1 MLGPVEVRDG
11 AGVAREVSGTRLR
24 ALLVVL
30 ALRAGQVVPAATLI
44 DELWGERLPAD
55 AANALQALV
64 SRLRRAVG
72 EPAAV
77 ASSPAGYQLQIN
89 RDDIDVFRFE
99 RLAARGRAALT
110 ANPGEASALLGQA
123 LALWRGEPLPDAAET
138 DTGQAAIA
146 RLTEL
151 HLAATEDRADAELR
165 LSEQPGQNERV
176 RRLIAELEGLL
187 IAAPTRETLAALLMR
202 ALAAD
207 GRRGAALRVY
217 ERTRER
223 LADEL
228 GADPSPRLAALHLE
242 LLRDDRPPAAQPST
256 TAQAGTSQA
265 GTPHAGTPHA
275 GTAHAGTAHAGTAH
289 AGTAQAGT
297 PQAGTPQAGTPQ
309 AGTAAAFVTAAVVSP
324 LPGLPQSPSS
334 QGNGGPDA
342 AHRDRPGA
350 GEGNG
355 QPDEAAHG
363 NLPAARSSFVGRED
377 DLGEVRALLGEYR
390 LVTLTGPGGAGKTR
404 LAIETAR
411 AALADA
417 PGPGGPLPGGAW
429 LAELAPLT
437 DPADVAATVLS
448 ALGVREQALLISRQA
463 RNATESSAA
472 RDPATGNSATGN
484 SATGHRAAGS
494 GTADDDVLDRLIGA
508 LAGRQALL
516 VLDNC
521 EHLVAAAADLA
532 DRVLARCPGMRVLAT
547 SREPLNISGEALWPV
562 GPLAESPAE
571 RLFAER
577 AAAVSPGFRLTAENS
592 PAVSR
597 ICQALDGMPLAIE
610 LAAARVRAMTP
621 AQIADRLDQRFRL
634 LTGGSR
640 TALPR
645 HQTLRAV
652 VDWSWDLLDDTERA
666 LLRRLSVFAGGATLE
681 AAEQVCTGLG
691 GPGPPAAAADMLD
704 LLTALADKSLVTVR
718 QTQDGPRYRLLETIR
733 EYGRERLAE
742 AGETEDLRRR
752 HGAYFLTFA
761 EEGQPHL
768 FGAEQLDWLRRLGA
782 DADNVHRAIRAAVT
796 AGDTETAIGLVGGFG
811 WYWWLR
817 SMKQEATDLASLV
830 LRGAPTAAQAIAALA
845 NGTPANGTPA
855 NGARVGE
862 TLGEDDRTRLGRLG
876 TAYGMAGM
884 LTMDSPRAADSLAWL
899 GEAEMLA
906 RRLGRPA
913 RFAAGRVPA
922 DAGTDFTV
930 AALAA
935 LCGPLRAMMESQMR
949 VPPDF
954 IDEAVADPQPWVSG
968 LARVLRGQIRLNQGH
983 LIDQAE
989 ADFRAAAATFEETGE
1004 RWGLAMAVS
1013 GLAQIEEWHDRE
1025 RAAAHYEQAAGLAGE
1040 LGTTEDETQFR
1051 LHLARVLWTLGGA
1064 ARERARTE
1072 LALALR
1078 DADGLGWPEVSAY
1091 ANYVAGNLARLD
1103 GDLATARKRLDA
1115 AARIAEYQRGSGQ
1128 VTAVLFTALGY
1139 LATADSDLAGAR
1151 ANCDQ
1156 ALAAALPTGD
1166 SPVIADVLV
1175 GLADVALLSGDAGR
1189 AATVLGMAEGVRGT
1203 TNRSDEDEKRV
1214 TAAARALLSHA
1225 AYSAAFQ
1232 RGQGVTLATLE
1243 AALAE
1248 VLTPGA

>member
-24 ALLVVL
+24 ALLVLL
-30 ALRAGQVVPAATLI
+30 ALRAEQVVPAGLLI

-55 AANALQALV
+55 AGNALQALV

-77 ASSPAGYQLQIN
+77 ASSPAGYRLRIN

-99 RLAARGRAALT
+99 RLAAQGRAALG
-110 ANPGEASALLGQA
+110 ANPGAASALLGQA

-138 DTGQAAIA
+138 ETGQAAIA

-165 LSEQPGQNERV
+165 LSEAPGQNERV

-187 IAAPTRETLAALLMR
+187 IATPTRETLAALLMR

-207 GRRGAALRVY
+207 GRRGTALQVY

-242 LLRDDRPPAAQPST
+242 LLRDEGPPVSVPST
-256 TAQAGTSQA
+256 TAR
-265 GTPHAGTPHA
+265 
-275 GTAHAGTAHAGTAH
+275 
-289 AGTAQAGT
+289 
-297 PQAGTPQAGTPQ
+297 
-309 AGTAAAFVTAAVVSP
+309 AGTAAAFVTAAAVSP
-324 LPGLPQSPSS
+324 LPGLAQSPSS
-334 QGNGGPDA
+334 RGNGGPGT
-342 AHRDRPGA
+342 AHGDRPAAGA
-350 GEGNG
+350 GNG
-355 QPDEAAHG
+355 QPGAAGLG
-363 NLPAARSSFVGRED
+363 NLPAARTSFVGREG
-377 DLGEVRALLGEYR
+377 DLGGVRALLGEYR

-429 LAELAPLT
+429 LAELAPVT

-448 ALGVREQALLISRQA
+448 ALGVREQALLVSRQA
-463 RNATESSAA
+463 RTAMESSAA
-472 RDPATGNSATGN
+472 RDPVTGNGT
-484 SATGHRAAGS
+484 AGD
-494 GTADDDVLDRLIGA
+494 GTARNGGADDDVLDRLLGA

-547 SREPLNISGEALWPV
+547 SREPLNITGEALWPV

-577 AAAVSPGFRLTAENS
+577 AAAVSPGFRLTAANS
-592 PAVSR
+592 PAVSG

-621 AQIADRLDQRFRL
+621 AQIAERLDQRFRL

-652 VDWSWDLLDDTERA
+652 VDWSWDLLGDTERA
-666 LLRRLSVFAGGATLE
+666 LLRRLSVFTGGATLE
-681 AAEQVCTGLG
+681 AAEQVCTGLNG
-691 GPGPPAAAADMLD
+691 TGAPVAAADVLD
-704 LLTALADKSLVTVR
+704 LVTALADKSLVTVR

-733 EYGRERLAE
+733 EYGRERLAD

-761 EEGQPHL
+761 ERGQPYL

-782 DADNVHRAIRAAVT
+782 DTDNVHLAIRAAVA
-796 AGDTETAIGLVGGFG
+796 AGDRETAIGLVGGFG

-817 SMKQEATDLASLV
+817 SMKQEAADLACLA
-830 LRGAPTAAQAIAALA
+830 LRGAPTAAQAIEAL
-845 NGTPANGTPA
+845 TDEPAESG
-855 NGARVGE
+855 
-862 TLGEDDRTRLGRLG
+862 TLGEGDRTRLGRLAA
-876 TAYGMAGM
+876 AYGMAGI
-884 LTMDSPRAADSLAWL
+884 LTMDSPRIADSPTWL
-899 GEAEMLA
+899 GEAEVLA

-913 RFAAGRVPA
+913 RFASGRIPA
-922 DAGTDFTV
+922 DAGIDFTI
-930 AALAA
+930 ATLAA
-935 LCGPLRAMMESQMR
+935 LCGPLRAILGSQMR
-949 VPPDF
+949 LAPDF
-954 IDEAVADPQPWVSG
+954 VDEVVADPQPWVSG
-968 LARVLRGQIRLNQGH
+968 FARMIRGQIRLNQGRI
-983 LIDQAE
+983 IDQAD
-989 ADFRAAAATFEETGE
+989 ADFHAAAATFEEAGE

-1013 GLAQIEEWHDRE
+1013 GLAQIEEWHDLE
-1025 RAAAHYEQAAGLAGE
+1025 RAAAHYEQAAALAGE
-1040 LGTTEDETQFR
+1040 LGTTVED
-1051 LHLARVLWTLGGA
+1051 
-1064 ARERARTE
+1064 
-1072 LALALR
+1072 
-1078 DADGLGWPEVSAY
+1078 
-1091 ANYVAGNLARLD
+1091 
-1103 GDLATARKRLDA
+1103 RK
-1115 AARIAEYQRGSGQ
+1115 S
-1128 VTAVLFTALGY
+1128 VV
-1139 LATADSDLAGAR
+1139 
-1151 ANCDQ
+1151 
-1156 ALAAALPTGD
+1156 
-1166 SPVIADVLV
+1166 
-1175 GLADVALLSGDAGR
+1175 
-1189 AATVLGMAEGVRGT
+1189 
-1203 TNRSDEDEKRV
+1203 
-1214 TAAARALLSHA
+1214 
-1225 AYSAAFQ
+1225 
-1232 RGQGVTLATLE
+1232 
-1243 AALAE
+1243 
-1248 VLTPGA
+1248 

>member
-24 ALLVVL
+24 ALLVLL
-30 ALRAGQVVPAATLI
+30 ALRAGQVVPAGLLI

-55 AANALQALV
+55 AGNALQALV

-77 ASSPAGYQLQIN
+77 ASSSAGYQLRIN
-89 RDDIDVFRFE
+89 RDDVDLFRFE
-99 RLAARGRAALT
+99 RLAAQGRAALS
-110 ANPGEASALLGQA
+110 ANPGEAAALLGQA

-138 DTGQAAIA
+138 ETGQAAIA

-151 HLAATEDRADAELR
+151 RLAATEDRADAELR
-165 LSEQPGQNERV
+165 LSEQPGQNERI
-176 RRLIAELEGLL
+176 RRLIADLEGLL
-187 IAAPTRETLAALLMR
+187 MATPTRETLAALLMR

-207 GRRGAALRVY
+207 GRRGAALQVY

-242 LLRDDRPPAAQPST
+242 LLRDDAAHGKPPA
-256 TAQAGTSQA
+256 
-265 GTPHAGTPHA
+265 
-275 GTAHAGTAHAGTAH
+275 
-289 AGTAQAGT
+289 
-297 PQAGTPQAGTPQ
+297 
-309 AGTAAAFVTAAVVSP
+309 
-324 LPGLPQSPSS
+324 
-334 QGNGGPDA
+334 
-342 AHRDRPGA
+342 A

-355 QPDEAAHG
+355 RPGEAALG
-363 NLPAARSSFVGRED
+363 NLPAARTSFVGREG
-377 DLGEVRALLGEYR
+377 DLGGVRALLGEYR

-429 LAELAPLT
+429 LAELAPVT

-463 RNATESSAA
+463 RNAMESGTA
-472 RDPATGNSATGN
+472 RDPVTGN
-484 SATGHRAAGS
+484 
-494 GTADDDVLDRLIGA
+494 GTAGDGTAGDGATDDDVLERLIGA
-508 LAGRQALL
+508 LAGRRALL

-547 SREPLNISGEALWPV
+547 SREPLNITGEALWPV

-571 RLFAER
+571 RLFTER

-592 PAVSR
+592 PAVSG

-652 VDWSWDLLDDTERA
+652 VDWSWDLLGDTERA
-666 LLRRLSVFAGGATLE
+666 LLRRLSVFTGGATLE
-681 AAEQVCTGLG
+681 AAEQVCTGLNG
-691 GPGPPAAAADMLD
+691 TGAPVAAADVLD
-704 LLTALADKSLVTVR
+704 LVTALADKSLVTVR
-718 QTQDGPRYRLLETIR
+718 QTQDGPRYRLLETIK
-733 EYGRERLAE
+733 EYGRERLAD

-761 EEGQPHL
+761 ERGQPYL

-782 DADNVHRAIRAAVT
+782 DTDNVHLAIRAAVA
-796 AGDTETAIGLVGGFG
+796 AGDRETAIGLVGGFG

-817 SMKQEATDLASLV
+817 SMKQEATDLACLA
-830 LRGAPTAAQAIAALA
+830 LRGAPTAAQAIEALTD
-845 NGTPANGTPA
+845 GPAESG
-855 NGARVGE
+855 
-862 TLGEDDRTRLGRLG
+862 TLGEDDRTRLGRLAA
-876 TAYGMAGM
+876 AYGMAGI
-884 LTMDSPRAADSLAWL
+884 LTMDSPRIADSPTWL
-899 GEAEMLA
+899 GEAEVLA
-906 RRLGRPA
+906 TRLGRPA
-913 RFAAGRVPA
+913 RFASGRIPA
-922 DAGTDFTV
+922 DAGIDFTIAV
-930 AALAA
+930 LAA
-935 LCGPLRAMMESQMR
+935 LCGPLRAILGSQMR
-949 VPPDF
+949 IAPDF
-954 IDEAVADPQPWVSG
+954 VDEVVANPQPWVSG
-968 LARVLRGQIRLNQGH
+968 FARMIRGQIRLNQGRI
-983 LIDQAE
+983 IDQAD
-989 ADFRAAAATFEETGE
+989 ADFHAAAATFEEAGE

-1013 GLAQIEEWHDRE
+1013 GLAQIAEWHDLE
-1025 RAAAHYEQAAGLAGE
+1025 RAAAHYEQAAALAGE
-1040 LGTTEDETQFR
+1040 LGTTVDETQFR
-1051 LHLARVLWTLGGA
+1051 LYLARVLWPLGGA

-1072 LALALR
+1072 LARALR
-1078 DADGLGWPEVSAY
+1078 DADRLGWPEVSGY

-1115 AARIAEYQRGSGQ
+1115 AARMVADQRGAGQ
-1128 VTAVLFTALGY
+1128 VTAMLCTALGY
-1139 LATADSDLAGAR
+1139 LAGAEDDLAGAR
-1151 ANCDQ
+1151 ASHDR

-1166 SPVIADVLV
+1166 SPVTADVLI
-1175 GLADVALLSGDAGR
+1175 GLADVALRDGDAPQ
-1189 AATVLGMAEGVRGT
+1189 AVTLLGMAVGVRGT

-1225 AYSAAFQ
+1225 DYSAAFQ
-1232 RGQGVTLATLE
+1232 RGQEVTMATLM

-1248 VLTPGA
+1248 VRNPGA